1 MANEKTKAMVSVWTL
16 PLQRLN
22 EEMTLLRLRKDSYL
36 NHVIG
41 NESEK
46 LLTELPRSN
55 SDKAK
60 TFLFD
65 QLKLLPRTPVSI
77 VLDKVVYE
85 KMESALAE
93 KNVARDCFVNRLF
106 FFLVADSILEKL
118 GIHIKAGW
126 RQDIS
131 INPLKAA
138 RGFLHDPFFDIRV
151 ALQEDY
157 DDQTFYSLELPGET
171 AIKNIPQLKD
181 VPSLYGLNCYIED
194 NAIGE
199 QRSYINL

>member
-1 MANEKTKAMVSVWTL
+1 MANEKTKMMVSVWTL
-16 PLQRLN
+16 LVQRLN
-22 EEMTLLRLRKDSYL
+22 EEMALLGFRRDNYL
-36 NHVIG
+36 NRVIG
-41 NESEK
+41 DESQN
-46 LLTELPRSN
+46 LLDELPQPN

-60 TFLFD
+60 AFLVD

-77 VLDKVVYE
+77 VLDKAVYE
-85 KMESALAE
+85 KMEGALAE

-106 FFLVADSILEKL
+106 FFLVADSILERL
-118 GIHIKAGW
+118 GIHITGGW

-138 RGFLHDPFFDIRV
+138 RGFLHVPFFDIRV
-151 ALQEDY
+151 ALEKEY
-157 DDQTFYSLELPGET
+157 ADQTFYSLE
-171 AIKNIPQLKD
+171 IPRAPIIKD

-199 QRSYINL
+199 PFLDIGLVDL